1 MIEKGGNN
9 STLQVLKGNIQL
21 ILVIHRVEEIVNSEH
36 SKWYKYQVNT
46 GLKSIQFKLLI
57 VNRQK
62 KLEWMPCKKYY
73 KYKAGNGARCMK
85 EI

>member
-36 SKWYKYQVNT
+36 SK
-46 GLKSIQFKLLI
+46 
-57 VNRQK
+57 
-62 KLEWMPCKKYY
+62 
-73 KYKAGNGARCMK
+73 
-85 EI
+85 